1 MKDYFKRLKTH
12 NGWGMLLFV
21 TILGILAGSGNK
33 SYDVWWYG
41 AIFGG
46 LSGFLFCLFVILFT
60 NGKE

>member
-12 NGWGMLLFV
+12 NGWGTLLFV

-41 AIFGG
+41 ARFGG
-46 LSGFLFCLFVILFT
+46 VFGFLFCLSVILLT